1 MVMRSDDGMLIV
13 FEGIDGSGTTT
24 QVNRYAAHLRS
35 RRRPVRTTREPSD
48 GPIGS
53 LLRLGLLGRLQLGA
67 SNQAQTMALLFAADR
82 LDHLAHDIQPHLREG
97 HVVLCDRY
105 DLSSIAYQTATARLE
120 DDGPGEFERWVRELN
135 RYARRP
141 DVTVV
146 VDVTAEEAERRRRE
160 RRGAVELYEEAQL
173 QRRLAELYAEAE
185 RLVPGDRIVRI
196 DGNQDTD
203 QVAAAIRDAL
213 AESVEGSG

>member
-1 MVMRSDDGMLIV
+1 MVMRSDDGLLIV

-24 QVNRYAAHLRS
+24 QVDRYAAHLRS
-35 RRRPVRTTREPSD
+35 LRRPVRITREPSD
-48 GPIGS
+48 GPIGV
-53 LLRLGLLGRLQLGA
+53 LLRLGLSGRLGLGA

-120 DDGPGEFERWVRELN
+120 GDGPEQFEHWVRGLN
-135 RYARRP
+135 RYAIRP

-146 VDVTAEEAERRRRE
+146 VEVAAEEAERRRRE
-160 RRGAVELYEEAQL
+160 RRGAVELYEESQL
-173 QRRLAELYAEAE
+173 QGQLAELYADAE
-185 RLVPGDRIVRI
+185 RLVPGDRIVRV

-203 QVAAAIRDAL
+203 QVAEAIREVL
-213 AESVEGSG
+213 AETVEGGS